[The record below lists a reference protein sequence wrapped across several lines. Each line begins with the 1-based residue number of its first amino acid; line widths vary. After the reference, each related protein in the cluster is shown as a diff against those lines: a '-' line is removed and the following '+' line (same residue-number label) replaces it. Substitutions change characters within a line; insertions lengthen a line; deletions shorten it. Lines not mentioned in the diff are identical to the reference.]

1 MKIPKSI
8 RIKDTVS
15 LFLNKYQYKIV
26 IVCPIAYWFRGND
39 LDNVKKQLT
48 DYLAGNRS
56 PWIKIK
62 DQHDFDFCQEL
73 YTLMSELQ
81 DYDLRV
87 EQPMI
92 NFYTNTKSNI
102 EVLSHIDPNKIKF
115 ISLPNK
121 KNPSLLSNTVIVK
134 NLDYNYKVHIGKTR
148 QDRTNFINWAKDNNK
163 IRLTGRAIRDLS
175 KSASWGGSYFY
186 VKDDKTLTMV
196 KLFLNSEISKIE
208 SVIKA

>member
-1 MKIPKSI
+1 VKIPKSI